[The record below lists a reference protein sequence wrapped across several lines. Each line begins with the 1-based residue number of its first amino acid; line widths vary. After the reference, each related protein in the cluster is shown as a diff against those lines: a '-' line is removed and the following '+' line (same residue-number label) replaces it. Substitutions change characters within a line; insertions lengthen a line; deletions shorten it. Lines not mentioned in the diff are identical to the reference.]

1 MSRRTGLYLS
11 YLLLAAACVYGAGC
25 DGCSGAP
32 TGFNKVTLSTANSTV
47 LQGGTTLITA
57 SVADDPNAAGVS
69 WTLTGAGSVSGATK
83 TTVTYTAPAS
93 VTAETVVTVHASAVD
108 FPSQASSIQITLE
121 PPVSITTTTLPGG
134 NYGSPYSQNVSALGG
149 IPPFTWSIS
158 AGSLTSGLSLG
169 SSNTRSVAIAG
180 TPTQQINSAFTI
192 KVQDSTGGVA
202 TQSLTIAIGAP
213 LPLSVTTNS
222 LPAGSVNVAY
232 PNTTLQA
239 TGGVPPF
246 NWVILSGSF
255 PPGLNLASDGTIS
268 GTPLTAGTFTFKVQV
283 NDSENPA
290 KTATANLSISIGN
303 LALVKGNYAFA
314 FNGFTLAGN
323 AISVAGSFTADG
335 AGNLTS
341 GVEDVNAVGAQPK
354 NQTFTG
360 TYALGNDNR
369 GTLTFSSL
377 SGAPAYSFSINADG
391 SHGRLIEF
399 DSSGTQGSGDL
410 ELRSVST
417 CTATTFNGN
426 YAFGLVG
433 QQIAVTGVS
442 AAGPDVVVGS
452 FNAAGAVPP
461 SASGSIGP
469 GELDASTPV
478 RVTSQD
484 QSVSGKFA
492 ATSQSTRCSLMLS
505 STLQTMNFSV
515 YPISASQSFVVE
527 TDAVST
533 SAPML
538 TAGTIQKQVGAPFV
552 GAAGSTFT
560 GTSVAAL
567 NGKFPS
573 GNTYVPDVGLMVIS
587 GTGTTSFTMNAIEN
601 QAGSV
606 IPYAATNGNF
616 QQADTY
622 GRLES
627 GIIIPPFAPVFYMI
641 DQNTAYCI
649 GELLSPTSQPNPFF
663 GIVQPQSQGPFP
675 ATSIAS
681 VYVEGTTSPAGSG
694 VQDAVG
700 LVSLTDTNST
710 TGTVAGAQDQTTSLA
725 STSAETVAGI
735 YTIANPAGGAGTFSF
750 TEPAITSGA
759 FAIVSPSEVLMIT
772 TTAKDANP
780 AIFIFEQ

>member
-1 MSRRTGLYLS
+1 MSRRAGLYLS
-11 YLLLAAACVYGAGC
+11 YLLLAAACTYGVGC
-25 DGCSGAP
+25 DGCTGAP
-32 TGFNKVTLSTANSTV
+32 ANFNKVTLSTPNSTV
-47 LQGGTTLITA
+47 LQSGATLITA

-69 WTLTGAGSVSGATK
+69 WTLTGAGSLSGATK

-93 VTAETVVTVHASAVD
+93 VAAETVVTVHASAVD
-108 FPSQASSIQITLE
+108 FPSQTSSIQITLE
-121 PPVSITTTTLPGG
+121 PPVSIATTSLPGG
-134 NYGSPYSQNVSALGG
+134 SYGSPYSQNVNALGG

-158 AGSLTSGLSLG
+158 AGSLTSGLALG
-169 SSNTRSVAIAG
+169 SSSTRSVAIAG
-180 TPTQQINSAFTI
+180 TPTQQTNSAFTI
-192 KVQDSTGGVA
+192 KIQDSTGGIA
-202 TQSLTIAIGAP
+202 TQSLTIAIGAT
-213 LPLSVTTNS
+213 LPLSVTTTS

-232 PNTTLQA
+232 PDTTLQA
-239 TGGVPPF
+239 TGGVPPL
-246 NWVILSGSF
+246 NWVIFSGSF
-255 PPGLNLASDGTIS
+255 PPGLSLASNGAIS
-268 GTPLTAGTFTFKVQV
+268 GTPLTAGTFTFTVQV
-283 NDSENPA
+283 NDSENPT

-303 LALVKGNYAFA
+303 LAMVKGGYAFA
-314 FNGFTLAGN
+314 FNGFTSAGN

-335 AGNLTS
+335 TGNLTN

-360 TYALGNDNR
+360 TYILGADNR

-377 SGAPAYSFSINADG
+377 LGAPAYSFSINSAG

-426 YAFGLVG
+426 YAFGIVG
-433 QQIAVTGVS
+433 QQIAVGGVS

-461 SASGSIGP
+461 STSGSIGP

-478 RVTSQD
+478 RVTTQD

-492 ATSQSTRCSLMLS
+492 ATSQSTRCSLMLT

-515 YPISASQSFVVE
+515 YPISASESFIVE
-527 TDAVST
+527 TDTVST
-533 SAPML
+533 AAPML
-538 TAGTIQKQVGAPFV
+538 TAGTIEKQVGAPFV
-552 GAAGSTFT
+552 GVAGSTFT

-567 NGKFPS
+567 TGKFPS
-573 GNTYVPDVGLMVIS
+573 GNSYVPDIGLMVIN

-601 QAGSV
+601 QAGNV
-606 IPYAATNGNF
+606 IPYPVTNGNF
-616 QQADTY
+616 QRADSY

-649 GELLSPTSQPNPFF
+649 GELLSATSQPNPFF

-681 VYVEGTTSPAGSG
+681 VYVEGTASPAGSG

-710 TGTVAGAQDQTTSLA
+710 AGTVVGMQDQTTSLTSA
-725 STSAETVAGI
+725 SAETVAGT
-735 YTIANPAGGAGTFSF
+735 YTIANSAAGTGTFSF

-759 FAIVSPSEVLMIT
+759 FTIVSPSEVLMIT
-772 TTAKDANP
+772 TTAKDTNP